1 MDPIHVPG
9 PPKEAFNKNRR
20 VSDLIR
26 AQVNHL
32 KHIESKLP
40 ANLRQGIPQHPI
52 VTEDDAARYIAPM
65 TRLLRAQAAA
75 APQAA
80 SPSAG
85 PMLVPSAPPAA
96 STAQP
101 AQGLDLA
108 ASASNGK
115 IALPSAR
122 AWVNSAKHHL
132 LSNQFLVRIRMTAS
146 APAISR

>member
-40 ANLRQGIPQHPI
+40 PNLLQGIPHHPI

-65 TRLLRAQAAA
+65 TRLLRARAAA

-80 SPSAG
+80 TPSAG
-85 PMLVPSAPPAA
+85 PTLVPPAAPPAS
-96 STAQP
+96 STTSP
-101 AQGLDLA
+101 AQGLQLA

-115 IALPSAR
+115 IVSKRKGPATKSANSKPSPP
-122 AWVNSAKHHL
+122 
-132 LSNQFLVRIRMTAS
+132 
-146 APAISR
+146 APKGKKR

>member
-40 ANLRQGIPQHPI
+40 PNLRQGIPQHPI

-75 APQAA
+75 TPQSATA
-80 SPSAG
+80 SSG
-85 PMLVPSAPPAA
+85 PTLVPPAAPPAA
-96 STAQP
+96 RTAPP
-101 AQGLDLA
+101 AQGLELA
-108 ASASNGK
+108 ASASKGN
-115 IALPSAR
+115 IASKR
-122 AWVNSAKHHL
+122 KG
-132 LSNQFLVRIRMTAS
+132 TATKS
-146 APAISR
+146 APPPPKGKKR

>member
-40 ANLRQGIPQHPI
+40 PNLFQGIPQHPI

-65 TRLLRAQAAA
+65 TRMLRARAAA

-80 SPSAG
+80 TPSAG
-85 PMLVPSAPPAA
+85 PTLVPPAAPPAP
-96 STAQP
+96 STTSSAR
-101 AQGLDLA
+101 GLQLA

-115 IALPSAR
+115 SASRRKGPATKSATSKPSPSTPKGKKR
-122 AWVNSAKHHL
+122 
-132 LSNQFLVRIRMTAS
+132 
-146 APAISR
+146 

>member
-40 ANLRQGIPQHPI
+40 PSLRQGIPQHPI

-65 TRLLRAQAAA
+65 TRLLRSQAAA
-75 APQAA
+75 APQDAKA
-80 SPSAG
+80 SSG
-85 PMLVPSAPPAA
+85 PMLVPLAAPQAA
-96 STAQP
+96 GAVPP
-101 AQGLDLA
+101 AQGLELA

-115 IALPSAR
+115 IASKRKGR
-122 AWVNSAKHHL
+122 APKSAKP
-132 LSNQFLVRIRMTAS
+132 
-146 APAISR
+146 APKGKKR

>member
-32 KHIESKLP
+32 KHLESKLP
-40 ANLRQGIPQHPI
+40 PNLRQGIPQHPI

-65 TRLLRAQAAA
+65 TRLLRAQGA
-75 APQAA
+75 APPKAA
-80 SPSAG
+80 TPSAG
-85 PMLVPSAPPAA
+85 PTLVPSSPPAT
-96 STAQP
+96 STGQP

-108 ASASNGK
+108 AGASNGR
-115 IALPSAR
+115 IAS
-122 AWVNSAKHHL
+122 KGKG
-132 LSNQFLVRIRMTAS
+132 AS
-146 APAISR
+146 RGSTTSKPPRPAPKGKKR